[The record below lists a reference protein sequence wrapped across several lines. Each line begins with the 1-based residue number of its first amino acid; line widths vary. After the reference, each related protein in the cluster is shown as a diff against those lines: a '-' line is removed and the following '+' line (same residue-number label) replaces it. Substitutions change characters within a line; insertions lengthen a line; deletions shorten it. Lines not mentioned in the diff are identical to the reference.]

1 MNAHPPGLQAPAVPQ
16 ASPLDLSLEL
26 GKRVANIVLTAQV
39 QLAYACAIDA
49 QERAVRARDRIEKT
63 WPATPVRDL
72 VLDGY
77 RAQALSAG
85 RLARDVL
92 AGARR
97 RCGLA
102 FARY

>member
-1 MNAHPPGLQAPAVPQ
+1 MNLHSLDLTAPLAPH

-26 GKRVANIVLTAQV
+26 GKRVANIILTAQV

-49 QERAVRARDRIEKT
+49 QERAVRARDCIEKT
-63 WPATPVRDL
+63 WLPTPVRDL
-72 VLDGY
+72 VLDAC
-77 RAQALSAG
+77 RAQAQSAG
-85 RLARDVL
+85 NLARGVL
-92 AGARR
+92 AGAQR

>member
-1 MNAHPPGLQAPAVPQ
+1 MNELPLAMPLTPANPPG
-16 ASPLDLSLEL
+16 PLHLGLEL

-39 QLAYACAIDA
+39 QLAYACAVDA
-49 QERAVRARDRIEKT
+49 RERALRTCQGIEKS
-63 WPATPVRDL
+63 WPDTPVRAL
-72 VLDGY
+72 VLEGY
-77 RAQALSAG
+77 RAQAQSAA

-92 AGARR
+92 AGAQR

>member
-1 MNAHPPGLQAPAVPQ
+1 MIHHPLEMPPSVLPPP
-16 ASPLDLSLEL
+16 SPLALGLGL

-39 QLAYACAIDA
+39 QLAYACAMD
-49 QERAVRARDRIEKT
+49 ARDRALRACEGIEKS
-63 WPATPVRDL
+63 WPASPVRAL

-77 RAQALSAG
+77 RAQARSAA
-85 RLARDVL
+85 RMARDVL
-92 AGARR
+92 AGAQR

>member
-1 MNAHPPGLQAPAVPQ
+1 MNAHPLDLQLPLAPQ
-16 ASPLDLSLEL
+16 ASPLELGREL
-26 GKRVANIVLTAQV
+26 GKRVTNIVLTAQV
-39 QLAYACAIDA
+39 QLAYACAMQA
-49 QERAVRARDRIEKT
+49 QERAERARHCIEKT

-77 RAQALSAG
+77 RAQAQSAG
-85 RLARDVL
+85 RLAREVL
-92 AGARR
+92 DGAQR

>member
-1 MNAHPPGLQAPAVPQ
+1 MNSYPLEIPAPVLP
-16 ASPLDLSLEL
+16 ASPLNLSLLL

-39 QLAYACAIDA
+39 QMAYACAKDA
-49 QERAVRARDRIEKT
+49 QARAVRARECIEKT
-63 WPATPVRDL
+63 WPATPVRAL

-77 RAQALSAG
+77 QAQAQSAG
-85 RLARDVL
+85 RVAQDVL
-92 AGARR
+92 QGAQR

>member
-1 MNAHPPGLQAPAVPQ
+1 MNQLPLEVTPSILRAPNPLGLG
-16 ASPLDLSLEL
+16 LEL

-39 QLAYACAIDA
+39 QLAYACAVD
-49 QERAVRARDRIEKT
+49 ARDRALRACEDIEKS
-63 WPATPVRDL
+63 WPATPVRAL

-77 RAQALSAG
+77 RAQAQSA
-85 RLARDVL
+85 ARIAREVL
-92 AGARR
+92 AGAQR

>member
-1 MNAHPPGLQAPAVPQ
+1 MNSPEVEVPVPALPP
-16 ASPLDLSLEL
+16 ASALDLPLLL

-49 QERAVRARDRIEKT
+49 QERALRARDCIEKT
-63 WPATPVRDL
+63 WPATPVRAL

-77 RAQALSAG
+77 RAQAQSAG
-85 RLARDVL
+85 RVASDVL
-92 AGARR
+92 QGAQR

>member
-1 MNAHPPGLQAPAVPQ
+1 MNTDSLAMPAPDLPQ
-16 ASPLDLSLEL
+16 TSPLDLSLLL

-39 QLAYACAIDA
+39 QMAYACAVDA
-49 QERAVRARDRIEKT
+49 QQRAQRAGDCIERT
-63 WPATPVRDL
+63 WPATPVRAL

-77 RAQALSAG
+77 RAQALSAA
-85 RLARDVL
+85 RLAGEVL
-92 AGARR
+92 QGAQR